1 MKKLR
6 YRFVCTL
13 AAGLALFAFSACHNE
28 TVSESEIAA
37 LQQRLDSINNAYEQ
51 LRASGDAYAGQLS
64 EKDSMIRA
72 QSDEIQSLILQ
83 LRRARAAASAPAND
97 DLLREKNAQ
106 IAQMRK
112 QLEVQDKQL
121 KKMEAAARNSD
132 GMVSAEMQAMIDRY
146 KDQVAQQERQ
156 IADLNR
162 QISGLNGNI
171 ASRDNTISSLQNEKN
186 TLSQQVADLR
196 QQTEQLNGQVSAL
209 SKGRA
214 DIQQLNDCQQRVSQ
228 LQGESDG
235 LRAQID
241 QLQQQVR
248 QSGNDAQQTAELNRQ
263 VTDLRLQV
271 SQLQQQLSQKDAQLS
286 TLEQQ
291 QLTTSQSGVD
301 ASKQILSLQQQV
313 AQQQAEIDRLNG
325 ELNAQAAALQQA
337 QNTSAQVKPAAT
349 VASANMKLGELQA
362 LCESY
367 AQEIEQLRAENAR
380 LHSENEQLR
389 TDMAQVQRDAEKA
402 LSDNSELVQ
411 KVAMASILVTD
422 DLTATPAKSISG
434 NTVKSTEKASQVVGV
449 RIEGRLL
456 DNNVI
461 DPGTITLYA
470 RIASA
475 NNRIV
480 ANGTPDSFDMQGV
493 PMQYTMSQDIEFT
506 GAGRKVL
513 MMWRKLPATEM
524 AAGLYWVTLYANGNE
539 IGKTSFLLK

>member
-171 ASRDNTISSLQNEKN
+171 ASRDNTISSLQTEKN

-291 QLTTSQSGVD
+291 QLTASQSGVD

-313 AQQQAEIDRLNG
+313 AQQQTEIDRLNG

-337 QNTSAQVKPAAT
+337 QNASAQVKPAAT
-349 VASANMKLGELQA
+349 VATANMKLGELQA